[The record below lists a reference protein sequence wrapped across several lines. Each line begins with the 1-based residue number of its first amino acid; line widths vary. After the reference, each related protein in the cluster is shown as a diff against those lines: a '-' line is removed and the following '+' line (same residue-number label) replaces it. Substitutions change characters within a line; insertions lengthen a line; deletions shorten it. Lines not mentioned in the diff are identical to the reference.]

1 MKKARQRWQEAV
13 EGRSHAA
20 EAASKLQAQLASLTD
35 QRDSAVAENQ
45 LLQGVPPGRL
55 FCAVILQALVF
66 TRPAPLKRFAKY
78 SLYKQA
84 HFA

>member
-35 QRDSAVAENQ
+35 QRDSTIAENQ
-45 LLQGVPPGRL
+45 LLQGVRSCCPS
-55 FCAVILQALVF
+55 CAVILQALVYPS
-66 TRPAPLKRFAKY
+66 TT
-78 SLYKQA
+78 
-84 HFA
+84 